1 MQLDVADRLL
11 CQGKAYTGIDKATET
26 ASKSL
31 REWEKV
37 VRELHY
43 KIDYSTPINDYE
55 MGIIDAIQTVKKHI
69 GWIESE
75 GENGNN
81 T

>member
-1 MQLDVADRLL
+1 MQLDVANRLL
-11 CQGKAYTGIDKATET
+11 CQGKAYTGMDKATKT

-31 REWEKV
+31 MEWEKV

-43 KIDYSTPINDYE
+43 KIDYSTPITDYE

-69 GWIESE
+69 DVIENE
-75 GENGNN
+75 EEK
-81 T
+81 

>member
-11 CQGKAYTGIDKATET
+11 WQGTAYTGIDKAVET

-31 REWEKV
+31 KEWEKV

-43 KIDYSTPINDYE
+43 KIDYSTPITDYE
-55 MGIIDAIQTVKKHI
+55 MGIIDAIQIVKKHI
-69 GWIESE
+69 DMIESE
-75 GENGNN
+75 EV
-81 T
+81 

>member
-11 CQGKAYTGIDKATET
+11 CQGTAYTGKSKAIET

-31 REWEKV
+31 MEWEKV

-43 KIDYSTPINDYE
+43 KIDYSTPITDYE
-55 MGIIDAIQTVKKHI
+55 MGIIDAIQVVKEHI
-69 GWIESE
+69 KNIESE
-75 GENGNN
+75 DKE
-81 T
+81 